1 MRNKKFLTVAK
12 FEFKQIVQ
20 KPSFWVT
27 TLFLPIL
34 IGVISFI
41 SGYSSQ
47 DTVKQIEEMSQQFT
61 KYIVVDDS
69 NTFENEMIQSPFVQ
83 ETDKEIAK
91 AEVQKSEDVALFY
104 FPENFLETNFYEI
117 YYPKSDSLIAGA
129 NLQSVGSTFIKQT
142 AIVKVTDP
150 KTQQLLT
157 ISPSSKTYEYDPL
170 EGFKSATI
178 TDYIMPIAS
187 LVLFF
192 LFVFIS
198 SSFMLQSV
206 SMEKENRMIETIL
219 SIVDK
224 KSLMVGKLV
233 GLTGVVIFQLLIW
246 VVLGVAIYFGVME
259 VINLEIPIDFSS
271 LDYSVLPLN
280 IFLILTGFFFFSA
293 IMMGVGSIGTGAND
307 SKNLSSIFIMLSV
320 FPLYLMQIFITNPS
334 SILAKVLSYFP
345 FTSYMVLLMRNSLDA
360 LPTTELIIG
369 IILSIVYV
377 VVAMY
382 IAMRMFELGCLMYNR
397 RPTFKELKSA
407 LRQR

>member
-1 MRNKKFLTVAK
+1 MKNRKFLTVAK

-47 DTVKQIEEMSQQFT
+47 DTVKQIEEMSQQFN
-61 KYIVVDDS
+61 KYIIVDDS
-69 NTFENEMIQSPFVQ
+69 NTFDDAMIATPFVKA
-83 ETDKEIAK
+83 EDKEIAK
-91 AEVQKSEDVALFY
+91 TEVENSDDVALFY
-104 FPENFLETNFYEI
+104 FPTDFLKTNFYEI

-142 AIVKVTDP
+142 ALVKVTDP
-150 KTQQLLT
+150 ETQQLLT
-157 ISPSSKTYEYDPL
+157 ITPSSKTYEYDSL

-178 TDYIMPIAS
+178 TDYLMPIAS
-187 LVLFF
+187 LILFF

-198 SSFMLQSV
+198 SAFMLQSV

-224 KSLMVGKLV
+224 KSLMIGKFV

-246 VVLGVAIYFGVME
+246 LVLGIAVYSGVME
-259 VINLEIPIDFSS
+259 VINLDLPIDLST

-280 IFLILTGFFFFSA
+280 IFLILTGFLFFSA

-307 SKNLSSIFIMLSV
+307 SKNLSSIFIMLSI

-369 IILSIVYV
+369 IILSILYV
-377 VVAMY
+377 FVAMF

-407 LRQR
+407 LKQR